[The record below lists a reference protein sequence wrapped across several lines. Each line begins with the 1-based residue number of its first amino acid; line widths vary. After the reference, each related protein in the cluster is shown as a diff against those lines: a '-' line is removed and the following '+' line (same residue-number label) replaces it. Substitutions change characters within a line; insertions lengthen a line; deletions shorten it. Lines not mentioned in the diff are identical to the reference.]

1 MEVSK
6 LLPPD
11 KLSSP
16 ATGIAALETA
26 AGLREIPKPDDDQLL
41 KTYRLHWKHC
51 GSNRNTPGTYPCPMR
66 LLP

>member
-6 LLPPD
+6 LTPD

-26 AGLREIPKPDDDQLL
+26 AELREIPKPDDQLL
-41 KTYRLHWKHC
+41 RT
-51 GSNRNTPGTYPCPMR
+51 
-66 LLP
+66 